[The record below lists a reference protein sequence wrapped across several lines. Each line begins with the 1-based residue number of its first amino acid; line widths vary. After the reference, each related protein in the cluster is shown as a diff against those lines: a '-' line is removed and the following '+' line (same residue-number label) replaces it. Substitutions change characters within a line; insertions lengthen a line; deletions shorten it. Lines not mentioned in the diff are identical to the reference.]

1 MLSCQRARFNFFVL
15 NSPNCLSGRLPDS
28 ANHKKRPFIPP
39 SCSKPPARL
48 PLFMRRSKTSYLIE
62 LLIHAIFWLAVYYAL
77 KALTANA
84 FQLLSRDQDNV
95 VSQDGR
101 MPFPYA
107 WIVLLFLMLL
117 FYSSGFWLLKKTR
130 RIIWLASWLII
141 VYALDYVVIWALAA
155 PAGAVMPGPPGPP
168 GQLPGLPP
176 LPAFTTGNWQNLQ
189 PVLALIFLLVMGLS
203 AAYCYIS
210 ESISRELLRSQT
222 ELQFLRSQVNPHF
235 LFNTLN
241 NLFSMAQK
249 DGNDRLADKIAQL
262 SGMMRY
268 MLYDSNTERV
278 PLAQEIHYLQ
288 DCIALY
294 QLRFMSESVAVNFYH
309 PEPVPNVELAPMLF
323 IPFLENAFKHG
334 VAPGQPLRI
343 ALSIETDKNKLSFSC
358 ENTDH
363 SAIEKPAAEKGGI
376 GLENIKR
383 RLELLYP
390 GKHHLSA
397 GPANGNYYVT
407 LQLYLS

>member
-1 MLSCQRARFNFFVL
+1 M
-15 NSPNCLSGRLPDS
+15 
-28 ANHKKRPFIPP
+28 H
-39 SCSKPPARL
+39 L

-62 LLIHAIFWLAVYYAL
+62 LLIHAVFWLAVYYAL

-84 FQLLSRDQDNV
+84 FQLLSRDQDNL
-95 VSQDGR
+95 VSQDGQ

-117 FYSSGFWLLKKTR
+117 FYSASFGLFRKTR
-130 RIIWLASWLII
+130 RIVWLAGWLLI
-141 VYALDYVVIWALAA
+141 VYALDYLVIWILAA
-155 PAGAVMPGPPGPP
+155 PAGAVIPGPPGPP
-168 GQLPGLPP
+168 GLLPRLLP
-176 LPAFTTGNWQNLQ
+176 LPAFTTENWWNLQ
-189 PVLALIFLLVMGLS
+189 PILALIFLLIMGIA
-203 AAYCYIS
+203 AAYFYIG
-210 ESISRELLRSQT
+210 ESISKELLRSQAEAHQAST
-222 ELQFLRSQVNPHF
+222 ELKFLRSQVNPHF

-249 DGNDRLADKIAQL
+249 DGNEPLADKIAQL

-278 PLAQEIHYLQ
+278 PLAQEIHYLE

-294 QLRFMSESVAVNFYH
+294 QLRYVSELVEVSFQYV
-309 PEPVPNVELAPMLF
+309 EPVPSVELAPMLF

-334 VAPGQPLRI
+334 VAPGQSSHI
-343 ALSIETDKNKLSFSC
+343 ALSIGIDKNKLSFSC
-358 ENTDH
+358 GNTDH
-363 SAIEKPAAEKGGI
+363 SAIERPAAEKGGI

-390 GKHHLSA
+390 GKHQLQA
-397 GPANGNYYVT
+397 GTENGTYYVK
-407 LQLYLS
+407 LQIELS